1 MATAVTIDDFVDVVA
16 VTGFL
21 GSGKTTLIKTL
32 LEHEGT
38 AGTAVMVSEFGE
50 LGIDDAILADGGD
63 GIVELQNG
71 CICCRVGGSLEQ
83 GLRDLF
89 VARIRG
95 HVRPFGRL
103 YIETSGMTDPID
115 MVSTLHSRPV
125 REMRYRMRGTITAF
139 DSQFGLD
146 NLESHIEASA
156 QLAAGDCV
164 VLTKTDIVD
173 PPRIAD
179 VMAALNPGTP
189 VLRSTL
195 GLGPDA
201 RPVLSAAA
209 ARLELTPAASAFRAV
224 SASPMG
230 EGARHGG
237 VRSHS
242 VALRG
247 RVSWDKFVAAIGDIA
262 EHGEA
267 RLLRVKGILSLDGI
281 ESPMVVHGVH
291 DALYPPERMRE
302 WPFPCGESRL
312 VLIYTE
318 GAGGDF
324 AEAARAALAAT
335 VVSRTEGGIVNA
347 A

>member
-32 LEHEGT
+32 LEHEGS
-38 AGTAVMVSEFGE
+38 ADTAVMVSEFGE

-115 MVSTLHSRPV
+115 MVSIMHSRPV
-125 REMRYRMRGTITAF
+125 REMRYLMRGTIAAF
-139 DSQFGLD
+139 DSQFGLA
-146 NLESHIEASA
+146 NLESHREASA
-156 QLAAGDCV
+156 QLAAADCV
-164 VLTKTDIVD
+164 VLTKSDIVD
-173 PPRIAD
+173 LPGIAD
-179 VMAALNPGTP
+179 IVAALNPGTP
-189 VLRSTL
+189 VLRGTS
-195 GLGPDA
+195 GLGADE
-201 RPVLSAAA
+201 RPVLADAAA
-209 ARLELTPAASAFRAV
+209 QLELTPAASAFRAV
-224 SASPMG
+224 SATPAGRS
-230 EGARHGG
+230 ARHGG

-242 VALRG
+242 FALRG
-247 RVSWDKFVAAIGDIA
+247 RVSWDRFVAAIGEIA
-262 EHGEA
+262 ARGDA
-267 RLLRVKGILSLDGI
+267 RLLRMKGILSLDGI

-302 WPFPCGESRL
+302 WPFPRGESRL

-318 GAGGDF
+318 GAGNDF
-324 AEAARAALAAT
+324 AEAAHAALAAT
-335 VVSRTEGGIVNA
+335 VVSRSEGEIVHA

>member
-1 MATAVTIDDFVDVVA
+1 MATTVTIDDFVDVVA

-32 LEHEGT
+32 LEHDGS

-115 MVSTLHSRPV
+115 MVSIMHSRPV
-125 REMRYRMRGTITAF
+125 REMRYRMRGTIAAF

-146 NLESHIEASA
+146 NLESHREASA
-156 QLAAGDCV
+156 QLAAADCV
-164 VLTKTDIVD
+164 VLTKCDIVD
-173 PPRIAD
+173 LPGITD

-189 VLRSTL
+189 VLRGTL
-195 GLGPDA
+195 GLGADA
-201 RPVLSAAA
+201 RPVLAAAA

-230 EGARHGG
+230 QGARHGG

-242 VALRG
+242 LALRG
-247 RVSWDKFVAAIGDIA
+247 QVSWDKFVAAIGDIA
-262 EHGEA
+262 ACGEA
-267 RLLRVKGILSLDGI
+267 RLLRMKGILSLDGI
-281 ESPMVVHGVH
+281 EPPMVVHGVH
-291 DALYPPERMRE
+291 GALYPPERMRE
-302 WPFPCGESRL
+302 WPFPRGESRL

-318 GAGGDF
+318 GMGNDF
-324 AEAARAALAAT
+324 AEAASAALAAT
-335 VVSRTEGGIVNA
+335 VVSRSEGEIVHA